1 MQFFQEI
8 FTEELMSDATRF
20 EEFVQT
26 TLSAAQQLPDTT
38 TETEVVSKTDFNSE
52 EEEVITETSMAMSIG
67 K

>member
-8 FTEELMSDATRF
+8 FTDELMSDATRF

-26 TLSAAQQLPDTT
+26 TLSASQQLPDTT

>member
-26 TLSAAQQLPDTT
+26 TLSASQQLPDTT

>member
-8 FTEELMSDATRF
+8 FTEELMSDASRF

-26 TLSAAQQLPDTT
+26 TLSASQQLPDTT

>member
-26 TLSAAQQLPDTT
+26 TFSDAQQLPDTT
-38 TETEVVSKTDFNSE
+38 TETEVVSKTDFNLE

>member
-1 MQFFQEI
+1 
-8 FTEELMSDATRF
+8 MSDATRF

-26 TLSAAQQLPDTT
+26 TLSASQQLPDTT

>member
-1 MQFFQEI
+1 MHFFQEI

-26 TLSAAQQLPDTT
+26 TLSASQQLPDTT

>member
-1 MQFFQEI
+1 
-8 FTEELMSDATRF
+8 MSDATRF